1 MSNQECT
8 FCKIIN
14 KEIPTEFVYE
24 DEDISVFADINPKAD
39 VHLLVVPR
47 DHIKSL
53 LDVQDNQYQVLTK
66 MIKVVQRLVKDKKL
80 ERSFRVLINGGT
92 HQIVDHLHFH
102 LLSEQRS
109 VD

>member
-24 DEDISVFADINPKAD
+24 DEEISVFADINPKAD

-66 MIKVVQRLVKDKKL
+66 MIKVVQRLVEKQKL
-80 ERSFRVLINGGT
+80 QGGYQVLINGG
-92 HQIVDHLHFH
+92 HYQHIPHIHLH
-102 LLSEQRS
+102 LLGERG
-109 VD
+109 